1 MGNVF
6 RSCLL
11 MFPVISKLKFRK
23 SVILTFLMHQFTRG
37 RCLRKLVLCACF
49 KISVKFPLIWLIK
62 NASKT
67 K

>member
-1 MGNVF
+1 
-6 RSCLL
+6 
-11 MFPVISKLKFRK
+11 MFPVISKLKLRK
-23 SVILTFLMHQFTRG
+23 SVILTFLMRQFTLG

-62 NASKT
+62 NAAKT